1 MSCAESRIAVAAS
14 SAAGIIIVRRDMD
27 LHSSQPPFSILPH
40 ADALYAR
47 QLEAINE
54 VARIATLDLELGP
67 MTQRVTDA
75 LASRFEW
82 EFVALIMIE
91 ADEFVCQAVT
101 SAASTEI
108 YAGYRRPL
116 GSGVVGTVAATEQP
130 ILLDDVRT
138 FPGYVETMPG
148 TASEI
153 CVPVRHGGKLVAV
166 LNLES
171 TRPAAFHDQLSLLT
185 IVADQLAGAIANAR
199 LFGETRERARLME
212 MMSDVSRTA
221 LEANDLGELLDRI
234 VRYVAGH
241 FRLERVS
248 ITLRDISAHAGQATS
263 SAPAEI
269 SFPIRFRGED
279 FGRLEIVSRESF
291 SPATALAFEALTHQV
306 AGAIHLAATK
316 HDLERA
322 NEHLARAIE
331 TLHRISTTDP
341 VTGVAN
347 RRNFDDALVLEWRR
361 AARSGTPLSLI
372 MIDIDAFKA
381 YNDVYGHQAGDD
393 CLRRVAESLQSHL
406 HRAGDIVTRYGG
418 EEFAVLMA
426 GDRAGDLAELLR
438 ASVETMRI
446 EHRASPASDVVTIS
460 VGVATMVPDRDRDP
474 AALLKAADEAL
485 YAAKAAGRNRVSVYV
500 AS

>member
-1 MSCAESRIAVAAS
+1 
-14 SAAGIIIVRRDMD
+14 MD
-27 LHSSQPPFSILPH
+27 LHSSHPPFSILPH

-82 EFVALIMIE
+82 EFVALIMVGE
-91 ADEFVCQAVT
+91 GFFVCQAVT
-101 SAASTEI
+101 SATPTEI
-108 YAGYRRPL
+108 HVGYSRPI
-116 GSGVVGTVAATEQP
+116 GSGVVGTVAATGQP

-171 TRPAAFHDQLSLLT
+171 TRPAAFHDQLPLLT

-199 LFGETRERARLME
+199 LFRELRERARLME

-221 LEANDLGELLDRI
+221 LEANDLGDLLDRV
-234 VRYVAGH
+234 VRYVAEH
-241 FRLERVS
+241 FPVERVS
-248 ITLRDISAHAGQATS
+248 ITLRDVSAHAGQATS

-269 SFPIRFRGED
+269 NFPIRFRGED
-279 FGRLEIVSRESF
+279 FGQLEIVSREAF
-291 SPATALAFEALTHQV
+291 SPATVLAFEALTHQV

-331 TLHRISTTDP
+331 TLHRISTTDAL
-341 VTGVAN
+341 TGVAN

-361 AARSGTPLSLI
+361 AARSRTPLSLI
-372 MIDIDAFKA
+372 MIDIDAVKA

-406 HRAGDIVTRYGG
+406 HRAGDIVTPYGG
-418 EEFAVLMA
+418 EEFAVLVPRLER
-426 GDRAGDLAELLR
+426 DRASALAELLR
-438 ASVETMRI
+438 RSVEAMTI
-446 EHRASPASDVVTIS
+446 EHRASAAADVVTIS
-460 VGVATMVPDRDRDP
+460 VGAATMIPDRDRDP

-485 YAAKAAGRNRVSVYV
+485 YAAKAGGRNRVVV
-500 AS
+500 AAGATMSAAE

>member
-1 MSCAESRIAVAAS
+1 MAIR
-14 SAAGIIIVRRDMD
+14 GYMD
-27 LHSSQPPFSILPH
+27 LHSSHPPSSILPH
-40 ADALYAR
+40 ADALYPR

-82 EFVALIMIE
+82 EFVALIMVE
-91 ADEFVCQAVT
+91 GGVFVCQAVT
-101 SAASTEI
+101 SATPTAI
-108 YAGYRRPL
+108 HVGYSRPI
-116 GSGVVGTVAATEQP
+116 GSGVVGTVAATGQA

-148 TASEI
+148 TSSEI
-153 CVPVRHGGKLVAV
+153 CVPVCHAGKLLAV

-171 TRPAAFHDQLSLLT
+171 TRRAAFHDQLPLLT

-221 LEANDLGELLDRI
+221 LEANDLGDLLDRI
-234 VRYVAGH
+234 VRYVAEH
-241 FRLERVS
+241 FPVERVS
-248 ITLRDISAHAGQATS
+248 ITLRDVNAHAGQASS
-263 SAPAEI
+263 SAAAEI
-269 SFPIRFRGED
+269 NFPIRFRGED
-279 FGRLEIVSRESF
+279 FGQLEIASREAF
-291 SPATALAFEALTHQV
+291 SPATTLAFGALTHQV

-341 VTGVAN
+341 LTGVAN
-347 RRNFDDALVLEWRR
+347 RRNFDEALVLEWRR
-361 AARSGTPLSLI
+361 AARSRTPLSLI
-372 MIDIDAFKA
+372 MIDIDAFKT

-418 EEFAVLMA
+418 EEFAVLVPGIEGA
-426 GDRAGDLAELLR
+426 RAADLAELLR
-438 ASVETMRI
+438 RSIEALTI
-446 EHRASPASDVVTIS
+446 EHRASPAAEVVTIS
-460 VGVATMVPDRDRDP
+460 VGLATMIPDRDRDP

-485 YAAKAAGRNRVSVYV
+485 YAAKAAGRNRVSVNCD
-500 AS
+500 SET

>member
-1 MSCAESRIAVAAS
+1 
-14 SAAGIIIVRRDMD
+14 MD
-27 LHSSQPPFSILPH
+27 LHSHPPFSILPH

-82 EFVALIMIE
+82 EFVALIMVD
-91 ADEFVCQAVT
+91 ADAMFVCQAVT
-101 SAASTEI
+101 SAFATDI
-108 YAGYRRPL
+108 YAGYSRPL
-116 GSGVVGTVAATEQP
+116 GSGVVGMVAATGQP

-153 CVPVRHGGKLVAV
+153 CVPVRHGGKLVAI

-171 TRPAAFHDQLSLLT
+171 TRAAAFHDQLPLLT
-185 IVADQLAGAIANAR
+185 VVADQLAGAIANAR

-221 LEANDLGELLDRI
+221 LEANGLGDLLDRI
-234 VRYVAGH
+234 VRYVAEH
-241 FRLERVS
+241 FPVERVS
-248 ITLRDISAHAGQATS
+248 ITLRDISAHAGQPSS
-263 SAPAEI
+263 SATAVTM
-269 SFPIRFRGED
+269 FPIHFRGED
-279 FGRLEIVSRESF
+279 FGQLEIVSREAF
-291 SPATALAFEALTHQV
+291 SPATALAFEALTNQV
-306 AGAIHLAATK
+306 AGAIHLSATK

-322 NEHLARAIE
+322 NEHLASAIE

-341 VTGVAN
+341 LTGVAN

-361 AARSGTPLSLI
+361 AARSRTPLSLI

-406 HRAGDIVTRYGG
+406 HRASDIVTRYGG
-418 EEFAVLMA
+418 EEFAVLIA
-426 GDRAGDLAELLR
+426 GAERDRAGNLAESLR
-438 ASVETMRI
+438 TSVETMRI
-446 EHRASPASDVVTIS
+446 EHRASPASNVVTIS
-460 VGVATMVPDRDRDP
+460 VGVATMIPDRERDP
-474 AALLKAADEAL
+474 VALLKSADDAL

-500 AS
+500 PS

>member
-1 MSCAESRIAVAAS
+1 
-14 SAAGIIIVRRDMD
+14 MD
-27 LHSSQPPFSILPH
+27 LHSSHPPFSILPH

-67 MTQRVTDA
+67 MTQRITDA

-82 EFVALIMIE
+82 EFVALIMVE
-91 ADEFVCQAVT
+91 EGLFVCQAVT
-101 SAASTEI
+101 SATPTDI
-108 YAGYRRPL
+108 HAGYSRPL

-171 TRPAAFHDQLSLLT
+171 TRPAAFHDQLPLLT
-185 IVADQLAGAIANAR
+185 VVADQLAGAIANAR

-221 LEANDLGELLDRI
+221 LEANGLGDLLDRI
-234 VRYVAGH
+234 VRYVAEH
-241 FRLERVS
+241 FPVERVS
-248 ITLRDISAHAGQATS
+248 ITLRDISAHAGQAS
-263 SAPAEI
+263 SATAAT

-279 FGRLEIVSRESF
+279 FGQLEIVSREAF
-291 SPATALAFEALTHQV
+291 SPATALAFEALTNQV
-306 AGAIHLAATK
+306 AGAIHLAATR
-316 HDLERA
+316 HDLEQA

-331 TLHRISTTDP
+331 TLHRISTTDA

-361 AARSGTPLSLI
+361 ASRSRTPLSLI
-372 MIDIDAFKA
+372 MIDIDAFKS

-418 EEFAVLMA
+418 EEFAVLIA
-426 GDRAGDLAELLR
+426 GIERDRAADLAELLR

-446 EHRASPASDVVTIS
+446 EHRSSPASTVVTIS
-460 VGVATMVPDRDRDP
+460 VGVATMIPDRDRDP
-474 AALLKAADEAL
+474 AALLKSADEAL
-485 YAAKAAGRNRVSVYV
+485 YAAKAAGRNRVSVHGESTEGGT
-500 AS
+500 ASNHKDTKDTKRSPL

>member
-1 MSCAESRIAVAAS
+1 
-14 SAAGIIIVRRDMD
+14 MD
-27 LHSSQPPFSILPH
+27 LHSSHPPFSILPH

-82 EFVALIMIE
+82 EFVALIMVE
-91 ADEFVCQAVT
+91 AGEFVCQAVT
-101 SAASTEI
+101 SATPTEI

-130 ILLDDVRT
+130 ILLDDVRA

-153 CVPVRHGGKLVAV
+153 CVPVRHAGKLVAV

-171 TRPAAFHDQLSLLT
+171 TRPAAFHDQLPLLT
-185 IVADQLAGAIANAR
+185 VVADQLAGAISNAR

-212 MMSDVSRTA
+212 MMSDLSRTA
-221 LEANDLGELLDRI
+221 LEANGLGELLDRI
-234 VRYVAGH
+234 VRYVEEH
-241 FRLERVS
+241 FAVERVS
-248 ITLRDISAHAGQATS
+248 ITLRDISAHAGQALSTPS
-263 SAPAEI
+263 VTA
-269 SFPIRFRGED
+269 FPIRFRGED
-279 FGRLEIVSRESF
+279 FGQLEIVSREAF
-291 SPATALAFEALTHQV
+291 SPATTLAFEALTHQV

-331 TLHRISTTDP
+331 TLHRISTTDAL
-341 VTGVAN
+341 TGVAN
-347 RRNFDDALVLEWRR
+347 RRNFDDALILEWRR
-361 AARSGTPLSLI
+361 AARSRTPLSLI

-381 YNDVYGHQAGDD
+381 YNDVYGHQAGDE

-418 EEFAVLMA
+418 EEFAVLIV
-426 GDRAGDLAELLR
+426 GVERDRAGHVAELLR
-438 ASVETMRI
+438 ASVEAMNI
-446 EHRASPASDVVTIS
+446 EHRTFPTSNVVTIS
-460 VGVATMVPDRDRDP
+460 VGVATTVPERDRD
-474 AALLKAADEAL
+474 AATLLKAADEAL
-485 YAAKAAGRNRVSVYV
+485 YAAKSAGRNRVSVHGESTEGGT
-500 AS
+500 ASNHKDTKDTKKAPL

>member
-1 MSCAESRIAVAAS
+1 MMTRVTARIMTDR
-14 SAAGIIIVRRDMD
+14 GDMD
-27 LHSSQPPFSILPH
+27 LHASHPPFSILPH

-75 LASRFEW
+75 LASRFDW
-82 EFVALIMIE
+82 EFVALIMVE
-91 ADEFVCQAVT
+91 ADAMFVCQAVT
-101 SAASTEI
+101 SAFPTEVHT
-108 YAGYRRPL
+108 GYSRPL
-116 GSGVVGTVAATEQP
+116 GSGVVGMVAATGRA

-153 CVPVRHGGKLVAV
+153 CVPVCHGGKLVAI

-171 TRPAAFHDQLSLLT
+171 TRAAAFHDQLPLLT
-185 IVADQLAGAIANAR
+185 VVADQLAGAIGNAR

-212 MMSDVSRTA
+212 MMSEVSRTA
-221 LEANDLGELLDRI
+221 LEANDLGDLLDCI
-234 VRYVAGH
+234 VRYVAEH
-241 FRLERVS
+241 FPVERVS
-248 ITLRDISAHAGQATS
+248 VTLRDVSAHAGQPS
-263 SAPAEI
+263 SAAAVTT
-269 SFPIRFRGED
+269 FPIRFRGED
-279 FGRLEIVSRESF
+279 FGQLEIVSSEAF
-291 SPATALAFEALTHQV
+291 SPATALAFEALTNQV

-322 NEHLARAIE
+322 NEHLASAIE

-341 VTGVAN
+341 LTGVAN

-361 AARSGTPLSLI
+361 AARSRTPLSLI

-418 EEFAVLMA
+418 EEFAVLIA
-426 GDRAGDLAELLR
+426 GAERDRAGDLAELLR
-438 ASVETMRI
+438 RSVEAMTI
-446 EHRASPASDVVTIS
+446 EHQASPASNVVTIS
-460 VGVATMVPDRDRDP
+460 VGVATMIPDRDGDP
-474 AALLKAADEAL
+474 AALLKSADEAL
-485 YAAKAAGRNRVSVYV
+485 YAAKAAGRNRVSVHV
-500 AS
+500 STA

>member
-1 MSCAESRIAVAAS
+1 MTNLEY
-14 SAAGIIIVRRDMD
+14 MD
-27 LHSSQPPFSILPH
+27 LHSSQPPLSILAH

-54 VARIATLDLELGP
+54 VARFATLDLELGP

-82 EFVALIMIE
+82 EFVALILV
-91 ADEFVCQAVT
+91 DGGVFVCQAVT
-101 SAASTEI
+101 SATPTEI
-108 YAGYRRPL
+108 HVGYSRPI
-116 GSGVVGTVAATEQP
+116 GSGVVGTVAATGQP
-130 ILLDDVRT
+130 IVLDDVHT
-138 FPGYVETMPG
+138 FPGYVETMHG

-171 TRPAAFHDQLSLLT
+171 TRPAAFHDQLPLLT

-212 MMSDVSRTA
+212 MMSEVSRTA
-221 LEANDLGELLDRI
+221 LEANDLGELLDRV
-234 VRYVAGH
+234 VRYVAEH
-241 FRLERVS
+241 FPVERVS

-263 SAPAEI
+263 SAPAEV

-279 FGRLEIVSRESF
+279 FGQLEIVSREAF

-341 VTGVAN
+341 LTGVDN

-361 AARSGTPLSLI
+361 AARSRTPLSLI

-418 EEFAVLMA
+418 EEFAVLVA
-426 GDRAGDLAELLR
+426 GVERDRAGDLGELLR
-438 ASVETMRI
+438 RSIESLRI
-446 EHRASPASDVVTIS
+446 DHRASPASDVVTIS
-460 VGVATMVPDRDRDP
+460 VGVATMIPDRDRDP

-485 YAAKAAGRNRVSVYV
+485 YAAKAAGRNQVSVHP
-500 AS
+500 SEP

>member
-1 MSCAESRIAVAAS
+1 
-14 SAAGIIIVRRDMD
+14 MD
-27 LHSSQPPFSILPH
+27 LHSSYPPFSILPH
-40 ADALYAR
+40 TDALYAR

-82 EFVALIMIE
+82 EFVALVMVE
-91 ADEFVCQAVT
+91 AGAVFVCQAVT
-101 SAASTEI
+101 SAMPTDI
-108 YAGYRRPL
+108 HVGYSRPL

-138 FPGYVETMPG
+138 FPGYIETMPG

-153 CVPVRHGGKLVAV
+153 CVPVRHGGKLVAI

-171 TRPAAFHDQLSLLT
+171 TRSGAFHDQLPLLT

-212 MMSDVSRTA
+212 MMSEVSRTS
-221 LEANDLGELLDRI
+221 LEANDLSELLDRI
-234 VRYVAGH
+234 VHYVGKH
-241 FRLERVS
+241 FPVERVS
-248 ITLRDISAHAGQATS
+248 VTLRDISAHAGQTTS

-269 SFPIRFRGED
+269 SFPIEFRGED
-279 FGRLEIVSRESF
+279 FGRLEIVSSQPEAF
-291 SPATALAFEALTHQV
+291 SPATTLAFEALTHQV

-316 HDLERA
+316 RDLERA

-331 TLHRISTTDP
+331 TLHRISTTDAL
-341 VTGVAN
+341 TGVAN

-361 AARSGTPLSLI
+361 AARSRTPLSLI

-381 YNDVYGHQAGDD
+381 YNDVYGHQAGDE

-418 EEFAVLMA
+418 EEFAVLVA
-426 GDRAGDLAELLR
+426 GVEGDHAGELGEVLR
-438 ASVETMRI
+438 ASVEKMMI
-446 EHRASPASDVVTIS
+446 EHRTSPTSDVVTIS
-460 VGVATMVPDRDRDP
+460 VGVATMVPDRGRD
-474 AALLKAADEAL
+474 ASVLLKAADEAL
-485 YAAKAAGRNRVSVYV
+485 YAAKDGGRNRVTVHS
-500 AS
+500 

>member
-1 MSCAESRIAVAAS
+1 
-14 SAAGIIIVRRDMD
+14 MD
-27 LHSSQPPFSILPH
+27 LHPSYPPFSILPH

-54 VARIATLDLELGP
+54 VARIATLDLELDP
-67 MTQRVTDA
+67 LTQRVTDA

-82 EFVALIMIE
+82 EFVALIMVE
-91 ADEFVCQAVT
+91 AGEFVCQAVT
-101 SAASTEI
+101 SATPTDI
-108 YAGYRRPL
+108 YVGYRRPL

-130 ILLDDVRT
+130 ILLDDVHA

-171 TRPAAFHDQLSLLT
+171 THRAAFHDQLPLLT
-185 IVADQLAGAIANAR
+185 IVAEQLAGAIANAR

-221 LEANDLGELLDRI
+221 LEAKDLGELLDRI
-234 VRYVAGH
+234 VRYVAEH
-241 FRLERVS
+241 FPVERVS
-248 ITLRDISAHAGQATS
+248 ITLRDISAHAGEAS
-263 SAPAEI
+263 PSAPAAI

-279 FGRLEIVSRESF
+279 FGQLEIVSSRPETLS
-291 SPATALAFEALTHQV
+291 SATALAFEALTHQV

-341 VTGVAN
+341 LTGVAN
-347 RRNFDDALVLEWRR
+347 RRNFDEALVLEWRR

-418 EEFAVLMA
+418 EEFAILVS
-426 GDRAGDLAELLR
+426 GVERDRAGDLAELLR
-438 ASVETMRI
+438 RSIESMTI
-446 EHRASPASDVVTIS
+446 EHRASPASGVVTIS
-460 VGVATMVPDRDRDP
+460 VGVATIVPDRDGDP

-485 YAAKAAGRNRVSVYV
+485 YAAKAAGRNRVSVHV
-500 AS
+500 PAEA

>member
-1 MSCAESRIAVAAS
+1 
-14 SAAGIIIVRRDMD
+14 MD
-27 LHSSQPPFSILPH
+27 LHSSQLPFPILPD
-40 ADALYAR
+40 ADARYAR

-67 MTQRVTDA
+67 MTQRITDA

-82 EFVALIMIE
+82 EFVALIMVE
-91 ADEFVCQAVT
+91 AGMFVCQAVT
-101 SAASTEI
+101 SATPTEI
-108 YAGYRRPL
+108 YAGYSRPL

-171 TRPAAFHDQLSLLT
+171 TRAAAFHDQLPLLT
-185 IVADQLAGAIANAR
+185 VVAEQLAGAIANAR
-199 LFGETRERARLME
+199 LFGETRQRARLME
-212 MMSDVSRTA
+212 MMSEVSRTA
-221 LEANDLGELLDRI
+221 LEAKDLGELLDRI
-234 VRYVAGH
+234 VRYVGKN
-241 FRLERVS
+241 FPVDRVS

-263 SAPAEI
+263 PSPAPI
-269 SFPIRFRGED
+269 NFPIRFRGED
-279 FGRLEIVSRESF
+279 FGQLEIVSSHPEAF
-291 SPATALAFEALTHQV
+291 SSATALAFEALTHQV

-316 HDLERA
+316 DDLERA

-341 VTGVAN
+341 LTGVAN
-347 RRNFDDALVLEWRR
+347 RRNFDDALLLEWRR
-361 AARSGTPLSLI
+361 AARSATPLSLI

-406 HRAGDIVTRYGG
+406 HRAGDILTRYGG
-418 EEFAVLMA
+418 EEFAVLVT
-426 GDRAGDLAELLR
+426 GVDRDRAGDLAELQR
-438 ASVETMRI
+438 ASVEAMKI
-446 EHRASPASDVVTIS
+446 EHRASPASDVITIS
-460 VGVATMVPDRDRDP
+460 VGVATIVPDRDRDP
-474 AALLKAADEAL
+474 NTLLKAADEAL
-485 YAAKAAGRNRVSVYV
+485 YAAKATGRNRVSVHV

>member
-1 MSCAESRIAVAAS
+1 
-14 SAAGIIIVRRDMD
+14 MD
-27 LHSSQPPFSILPH
+27 LHSSHPPFPSLPH

-82 EFVALIMIE
+82 EFVALIMVE
-91 ADEFVCQAVT
+91 AGVFVCQAVT
-101 SAASTEI
+101 SVTPTDI
-108 YAGYRRPL
+108 HVGYSRPL

-130 ILLDDVRT
+130 ILLDDVHA

-171 TRPAAFHDQLSLLT
+171 THPAAFHDQLPLLT

-221 LEANDLGELLDRI
+221 LEAKDLGELLDRI
-234 VRYVAGH
+234 VRYVGEH
-241 FRLERVS
+241 FPVEQVS
-248 ITLRDISAHAGQATS
+248 ITLRDISAHAGEATS
-263 SAPAEI
+263 SAPAAI

-279 FGRLEIVSRESF
+279 FGQLEIVSSRPETL

-341 VTGVAN
+341 LTGVAN
-347 RRNFDDALVLEWRR
+347 RRNFDEALVLEWRR
-361 AARSGTPLSLI
+361 AARSATPLSLI
-372 MIDIDAFKA
+372 MLDIDAFKA

-418 EEFAVLMA
+418 EEFAVLVA
-426 GDRAGDLAELLR
+426 GVERDRACDLAELLR
-438 ASVETMRI
+438 ASVEAMRI
-446 EHRASPASDVVTIS
+446 EHRASRNSDVVTIS
-460 VGVATMVPDRDRDP
+460 VGIATMIPDRDRDP
-474 AALLKAADEAL
+474 NALLKAADEAL
-485 YAAKAAGRNRVSVYV
+485 YAAKAGGRNRVSVHV
-500 AS
+500 SVGP

>member
-1 MSCAESRIAVAAS
+1 
-14 SAAGIIIVRRDMD
+14 MD
-27 LHSSQPPFSILPH
+27 LNSSHPPFSILPH

-54 VARIATLDLELGP
+54 VARFATLDLELGP

-82 EFVALIMIE
+82 EFVALIMVE
-91 ADEFVCQAVT
+91 AGVFVCQAVT
-101 SAASTEI
+101 SATPTEI
-108 YAGYRRPL
+108 HIGYSRPI
-116 GSGVVGTVAATEQP
+116 GSGVVGTVAATGQP
-130 ILLDDVRT
+130 IVLDDVHT

-171 TRPAAFHDQLSLLT
+171 TRPAAFHDQLPLLT
-185 IVADQLAGAIANAR
+185 IVADQLGGAIANAR

-212 MMSDVSRTA
+212 MMSEVSRTA
-221 LEANDLGELLDRI
+221 LEANDLGELLDRV
-234 VRYVAGH
+234 VRYIAEH
-241 FRLERVS
+241 FPVERVS
-248 ITLRDISAHAGQATS
+248 IALRDISAHAGQATS

-279 FGRLEIVSRESF
+279 FGQLEIVSREAF

-341 VTGVAN
+341 LTGVDN

-361 AARSGTPLSLI
+361 AARLRTPLSLI

-381 YNDVYGHQAGDD
+381 FNDVYGHQAGDD

-418 EEFAVLMA
+418 EEFAVLVA
-426 GDRAGDLAELLR
+426 GVERDRAGDLGELLR
-438 ASVETMRI
+438 RSVESMRI
-446 EHRASPASDVVTIS
+446 EHRACPAADVVTIS
-460 VGVATMVPDRDRDP
+460 VGVATMVPDRDGDP

-485 YAAKAAGRNRVSVYV
+485 YAAKAAGRNRVVV
-500 AS
+500 HVPTEP

>member
-1 MSCAESRIAVAAS
+1 M
-14 SAAGIIIVRRDMD
+14 IVRGDMD

-40 ADALYAR
+40 ADVLYAR

-91 ADEFVCQAVT
+91 ADMFVCQAVT
-101 SAASTEI
+101 SATRTEI
-108 YAGYRRPL
+108 YAGYSRPL

-148 TASEI
+148 TVSEI
-153 CVPVRHGGKLVAV
+153 CVPVCHGGKLVAV
-166 LNLES
+166 FNLES
-171 TRPAAFHDQLSLLT
+171 TRPAAFHDQLPLLT

-241 FRLERVS
+241 FPVERVS

-279 FGRLEIVSRESF
+279 FGRLEIVSREAF

-361 AARSGTPLSLI
+361 AARSQTPLSLI
-372 MIDIDAFKA
+372 MIDIDAFKS

>member
-1 MSCAESRIAVAAS
+1 
-14 SAAGIIIVRRDMD
+14 MD
-27 LHSSQPPFSILPH
+27 LHAHPPFSILPH

-47 QLEAINE
+47 QLEAIND
-54 VARIATLDLELGP
+54 VARIATLDLELAP

-82 EFVALIMIE
+82 EFVALIMVD
-91 ADEFVCQAVT
+91 AGTFVCQAVT
-101 SAASTEI
+101 SVTPTEI
-108 YAGYRRPL
+108 YVGYSRPL

-130 ILLDDVRT
+130 ILLDDVRA

-171 TRPAAFHDQLSLLT
+171 TRPAAFHDQLPLLT
-185 IVADQLAGAIANAR
+185 IVAEQLAGAIANAR
-199 LFGETRERARLME
+199 LFGEIRERARLME

-221 LEANDLGELLDRI
+221 LEANDLGDLLDRI
-234 VRYVAGH
+234 VRYVAEH
-241 FRLERVS
+241 FPVERVA
-248 ITLRDISAHAGQATS
+248 IRLREISAHAGEASS
-263 SAPAEI
+263 SAPAEV

-279 FGRLEIVSRESF
+279 FGQLEIVSREAF
-291 SPATALAFEALTHQV
+291 SPPTALAFQALTNQV
-306 AGAIHLAATK
+306 AGAIHLAAMK

-341 VTGVAN
+341 LTGVAN

-361 AARSGTPLSLI
+361 AARSRTPLSLI

-418 EEFAVLMA
+418 EEFAVLVP
-426 GDRAGDLAELLR
+426 GIDRDRAHDLAELLR
-438 ASVETMRI
+438 RSIETMTI
-446 EHRASPASDVVTIS
+446 EHRASSASTVVTIS
-460 VGVATMVPDRDRDP
+460 VGVASMIPDRDGDP

-485 YAAKAAGRNRVSVYV
+485 YTAKAAGRNRVVVHVDSE
-500 AS
+500 A

>member
-1 MSCAESRIAVAAS
+1 ME
-14 SAAGIIIVRRDMD
+14 
-27 LHSSQPPFSILPH
+27 LHTHPPFSILPH

-54 VARIATLDLELGP
+54 VARIATLDLELAP

-82 EFVALIMIE
+82 EFVALIMVEEGVFI
-91 ADEFVCQAVT
+91 CQAVT
-101 SAASTEI
+101 SATPTEI
-108 YAGYRRPL
+108 YVGYSRPL
-116 GSGVVGTVAATEQP
+116 GSGVVGTVAATGQP
-130 ILLDDVRT
+130 ILLDDVHT

-153 CVPVRHGGKLVAV
+153 CVPVRHAGKLVAV

-171 TRPAAFHDQLSLLT
+171 TRPAAFHDQLPLLT

-221 LEANDLGELLDRI
+221 LEANDLGDLLDRI
-234 VRYVAGH
+234 VRYVAEH
-241 FRLERVS
+241 FLVERVS
-248 ITLRDISAHAGQATS
+248 ITLRDVSAHTGQVTS

-269 SFPIRFRGED
+269 RFPIRFRGED
-279 FGRLEIVSRESF
+279 FGELGIVSREAF
-291 SPATALAFEALTHQV
+291 SPAMALAFDALTNQV

-331 TLHRISTTDP
+331 TLHHISTTDP
-341 VTGVAN
+341 LTGVAN
-347 RRNFDDALVLEWRR
+347 RRNFDDALALEWRR
-361 AARSGTPLSLI
+361 AARFRTPLSLI

-418 EEFAVLMA
+418 EEFAVLVT
-426 GDRAGDLAELLR
+426 GIERDRAGDLAELLR
-438 ASVETMRI
+438 ASIETMSI
-446 EHRASPASDVVTIS
+446 EHQSSPASGVVTIS
-460 VGVATMVPDRDRDP
+460 VGVATTVPDRDRDP
-474 AALLKAADEAL
+474 ADLLKAADEAL
-485 YAAKAAGRNRVSVYV
+485 YAAKAAGRNRVIVHPP
-500 AS
+500 A

>member
-1 MSCAESRIAVAAS
+1 MSDR
-14 SAAGIIIVRRDMD
+14 GDMD
-27 LHSSQPPFSILPH
+27 LHSSQSPFSILPH

-82 EFVALIMIE
+82 EFVALIMVE
-91 ADEFVCQAVT
+91 AGVFVCQAVT
-101 SAASTEI
+101 SATPTDI
-108 YAGYRRPL
+108 HVGYSRPL
-116 GSGVVGTVAATEQP
+116 GSGVVGTVAATGQA

-171 TRPAAFHDQLSLLT
+171 TRPAAFHDQLPLLT

-212 MMSDVSRTA
+212 MMSEVSRTA
-221 LEANDLGELLDRI
+221 LEAEDLGDLLDRI
-234 VRYVAGH
+234 VRYVARN
-241 FRLERVS
+241 FPVERVS
-248 ITLRDISAHAGQATS
+248 ITLRDISAYAGQATS
-263 SAPAEI
+263 AEPAVI
-269 SFPIRFRGED
+269 SFSIRFRGED
-279 FGRLEIVSRESF
+279 FGRLEIVSSHPEAF

-341 VTGVAN
+341 LTGVAN
-347 RRNFDDALVLEWRR
+347 RRNFDEALALEWRR
-361 AARSGTPLSLI
+361 AARSATPLSLI

-418 EEFAVLMA
+418 EEFAVLVP
-426 GDRAGDLAELLR
+426 GVDRDHAGDLAELLR
-438 ASVETMRI
+438 RSVENLRI
-446 EHRASPASDVVTIS
+446 EHQSSPASDVVTIS
-460 VGVATMVPDRDRDP
+460 VGIATMVPERDGDP
-474 AALLKAADEAL
+474 SALLKSADEAL
-485 YAAKAAGRNRVSVYV
+485 YAAKGGGRNCVAVS
-500 AS
+500 ASHERNPSAAS

>member
-1 MSCAESRIAVAAS
+1 
-14 SAAGIIIVRRDMD
+14 
-27 LHSSQPPFSILPH
+27 
-40 ADALYAR
+40 
-47 QLEAINE
+47 

-82 EFVALIMIE
+82 EFVALILIE
-91 ADEFVCQAVT
+91 ADAMFVCQAVT
-101 SAASTEI
+101 SALPTDI
-108 YAGYRRPL
+108 HAGYSRPL
-116 GSGVVGTVAATEQP
+116 GSGVVGVVAATGQP

-153 CVPVRHGGKLVAV
+153 CVPVRHGGKLVAI

-171 TRPAAFHDQLSLLT
+171 TRPAAFHDQLPLLT

-221 LEANDLGELLDRI
+221 LEANGLGDLLDRI
-234 VRYVAGH
+234 VRYVAEH
-241 FRLERVS
+241 FPVERVS
-248 ITLRDISAHAGQATS
+248 ITLRDISAHAGQPSS
-263 SAPAEI
+263 SAAAVTA
-269 SFPIRFRGED
+269 FPIGFRGED
-279 FGRLEIVSRESF
+279 FGQLEIVSREPF
-291 SPATALAFEALTHQV
+291 SPATALAFEALTNQV

-322 NEHLARAIE
+322 NEHLASAIE

-341 VTGVAN
+341 LTGVAN

-361 AARSGTPLSLI
+361 AARSRTPLSLI

-418 EEFAVLMA
+418 EEFAVLIA
-426 GDRAGDLAELLR
+426 GAERDRAGDLAELLR
-438 ASVETMRI
+438 ASVEAMRI

-460 VGVATMVPDRDRDP
+460 VGAGTMIPDRDRDP
-474 AALLKAADEAL
+474 AALLKSADEAL
-485 YAAKAAGRNRVSVYV
+485 YAAKAAGRNRVSVGV
-500 AS
+500 GAQP

>member
-1 MSCAESRIAVAAS
+1 MTNR
-14 SAAGIIIVRRDMD
+14 GDMD
-27 LHSSQPPFSILPH
+27 LHSSHPPFSILPH

-82 EFVALIMIE
+82 EFVALIMVD
-91 ADEFVCQAVT
+91 AGAFVCQAVT
-101 SAASTEI
+101 SATPTEI
-108 YAGYRRPL
+108 YVGYSRPL
-116 GSGVVGTVAATEQP
+116 GSGVVGMVAATEQP

-138 FPGYVETMPG
+138 FPDYVETMPG

-171 TRPAAFHDQLSLLT
+171 TRPAAFHDQLPLLT
-185 IVADQLAGAIANAR
+185 IVAEQLAGAIANAR

-221 LEANDLGELLDRI
+221 LEAKDLGELLDRI
-234 VRYVAGH
+234 VRYVAEH
-241 FRLERVS
+241 FPVERVS

-263 SAPAEI
+263 SAPAAI
-269 SFPIRFRGED
+269 NFPIRFRGED
-279 FGRLEIVSRESF
+279 FGRLEIVSSRPETL
-291 SPATALAFEALTHQV
+291 SPATALAFETLTHQV

-361 AARSGTPLSLI
+361 AARSRTPLSLI

-381 YNDVYGHQAGDD
+381 YNDEYGHQAGDD

-418 EEFAVLMA
+418 EEFAVLVA
-426 GDRAGDLAELLR
+426 GVEADRAGDLAELLR
-438 ASVETMRI
+438 ASIENLRI
-446 EHRASPASDVVTIS
+446 EHRTSPTSDVVTIS
-460 VGVATMVPDRDRDP
+460 VGIATMIPDRDHEP
-474 AALLKAADEAL
+474 GALLKAADAAL
-485 YAAKAAGRNRVSVYV
+485 YAAKAGGRNRVSAHVV
-500 AS
+500 AEP

>member
-1 MSCAESRIAVAAS
+1 
-14 SAAGIIIVRRDMD
+14 MD
-27 LHSSQPPFSILPH
+27 LYSGRPPFSMPPH

-67 MTQRVTDA
+67 MTQRITDA

-82 EFVALIMIE
+82 EFVALILVD
-91 ADEFVCQAVT
+91 AGVFVCQAVT
-101 SAASTEI
+101 SATPTDI
-108 YAGYRRPL
+108 HVGYSRPV

-130 ILLDDVRT
+130 ILLDDVQA

-171 TRPAAFHDQLSLLT
+171 THRAAFHDQLPLLT

-221 LEANDLGELLDRI
+221 LEAKDLGELLDRI
-234 VRYVAGH
+234 VRYVAKH
-241 FRLERVS
+241 FPVERVS
-248 ITLRDISAHAGQATS
+248 ITLRDISAQAGEATS

-279 FGRLEIVSRESF
+279 FGELEIVSREAF
-291 SPATALAFEALTHQV
+291 SAATSLAFEALTNQL

-341 VTGVAN
+341 LTGVAN
-347 RRNFDDALVLEWRR
+347 RRNFDDAL
-361 AARSGTPLSLI
+361 
-372 MIDIDAFKA
+372 
-381 YNDVYGHQAGDD
+381 
-393 CLRRVAESLQSHL
+393 
-406 HRAGDIVTRYGG
+406 
-418 EEFAVLMA
+418 
-426 GDRAGDLAELLR
+426 
-438 ASVETMRI
+438 
-446 EHRASPASDVVTIS
+446 
-460 VGVATMVPDRDRDP
+460 
-474 AALLKAADEAL
+474 
-485 YAAKAAGRNRVSVYV
+485 
-500 AS
+500 